1 MKNVYSVYQ
10 INKYI
15 HNMFSEDYLLPDV
28 SVEGEISNIKFHSSG
43 HIYFTLKDEQSA
55 ISCAIF
61 KNATRKINTE
71 LKDGLKIIARGSIN
85 NYIQAGS
92 ITFNITDV
100 KSAGI
105 GDLSEKY
112 EALKKKL
119 SEQGMFDK
127 EFKKPIPKF
136 PRRVGIVT
144 ASTGAAVR
152 DIISVSKRRNPY
164 ISLILY
170 PALVQGDGAASS
182 VAKGIE
188 ILDNA
193 GVDVIIVGRG
203 GGSIEDLW
211 AFNEEELAYAIFQC
225 ETPII
230 SAVGH
235 EIDFTIADFV
245 ADMRA
250 ATPSAAAEIAVPDIA
265 SVIKDIDNASEAL
278 DRALLKVTSNYKKK
292 IDIYNTKL
300 DSLSPYNALKK
311 QKISLNMYNKNL
323 DLLMKNIISKNKMQI
338 LRYEEKLKGVSPLER
353 LKAGMAYVTLE
364 DGKRISG
371 VTDLKREDKIKVIMK
386 DGSARVSVIDIKKED
401 MV

>member
-43 HIYFTLKDEQSA
+43 HIYFTLKGEQSA

-92 ITFNITDV
+92 VTFNITDV

-136 PRRVGIVT
+136 PQKVGIVT
-144 ASTGAAVR
+144 ASTGAAIR

-170 PALVQGDGAASS
+170 PALVQGEGAASS

-250 ATPSAAAEIAVPDIA
+250 ATPSAAAELAVPDIA
-265 SVIKDIDNASEAL
+265 GVIKDIDSVSASL

-300 DSLSPYNALKK
+300 DALSPYNTLKK
-311 QKISLNMYNKNL
+311 QKISVNSYDKNL
-323 DLLMKNIISKNKMQI
+323 DLLMKNIISRNKMLIRQ
-338 LRYEEKLKGVSPLER
+338 YEEKLKGVSPLER

-371 VTDLKREDKIKVIMK
+371 VRDLKKDDKIKVIMK
-386 DGSARVSVIDIKKED
+386 DGSATVSVIDIKKED